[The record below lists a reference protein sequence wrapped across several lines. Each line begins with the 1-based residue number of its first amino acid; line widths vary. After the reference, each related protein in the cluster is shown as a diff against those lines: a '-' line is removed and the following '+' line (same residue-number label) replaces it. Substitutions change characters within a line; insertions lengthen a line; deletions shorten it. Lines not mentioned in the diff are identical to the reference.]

1 LGCNTNFDFQFENHS
16 VRQPINSTYAQQ
28 LKQQLLKRCK
38 CLTSFGDCWC
48 KSYTSSWIEWEIN
61 KAKELGL
68 KIAAVKINSTYSSP
82 TNLLGCGTSWA
93 TSFTKDKII
102 EALNKA

>member
-1 LGCNTNFDFQFENHS
+1 MQKASH
-16 VRQPINSTYAQQ
+16 
-28 LKQQLLKRCK
+28 LLVIV
-38 CLTSFGDCWC
+38 GA

-68 KIAAVKINSTYSSP
+68 KIAAVKINNAYSSP
-82 TNLLGCGTSWA
+82 ASLLGCGTSWA

-102 EALNKA
+102 EALNNAKKCD